1 MTTENH
7 QPNNKR
13 KVITVIYVLII
24 TFVLI
29 IIGASIFWGW

>member
-1 MTTENH
+1 MATENP
-7 QPNNKR
+7 QPNKKR
-13 KVITVIYVLII
+13 KVIAIIYVLII